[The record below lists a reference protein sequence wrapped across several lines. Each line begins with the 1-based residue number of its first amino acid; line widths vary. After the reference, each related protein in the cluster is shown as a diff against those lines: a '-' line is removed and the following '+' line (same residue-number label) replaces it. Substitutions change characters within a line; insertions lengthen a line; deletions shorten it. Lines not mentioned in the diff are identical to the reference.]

1 MQMAGGARG
10 RASHRAHS
18 GRQFGQGQ
26 LTQPP
31 SFLLFWLR
39 ECARRRPVSR
49 GAGKRGRSRRRSSPR
64 GGRRHKLMFSQAGTS
79 LCGRGS
85 FNRQR
90 SGDGK
95 KEKVRIMKETGVCA
109 MDALDA
115 HRHLTM
121 HVHAP
126 APAHMHTHVH
136 THAHT
141 CTCSCRGAGEVRS
154 EKGERETGGWTPQG
168 WDTYSFSITI
178 PALTTTSGP

>member
-1 MQMAGGARG
+1 MAGPRTAPTLDDSLDRASSPSLLLFSYFGSGNVLAGDQYPGVRG
-10 RASHRAHS
+10 REA
-18 GRQFGQGQ
+18 
-26 LTQPP
+26 
-31 SFLLFWLR
+31 
-39 ECARRRPVSR
+39 
-49 GAGKRGRSRRRSSPR
+49 GAGGGRLHGGADGTSSCSPR
-64 GGRRHKLMFSQAGTS
+64 PGPVCAAGALLIGKEVET
-79 LCGRGS
+79 
-85 FNRQR
+85 
-90 SGDGK
+90 GK

-141 CTCSCRGAGEVRS
+141 CTCSCRWAGEVRS